1 MDTEAINNLNAR
13 IAECD
18 VEIVRF
24 KKFAERCRDNV
35 DCFDIIRHIDE
46 RVFWWMER
54 RLASKLR
61 LLVASEVK
69 PQMGI
74 CEWCQNLD
82 MLIEYG
88 THKYC
93 GACLDV
99 AHE

>member
-1 MDTEAINNLNAR
+1 MSTAIENLNAR

-18 VEIVRF
+18 IEIVRF
-24 KKFAERCRDNV
+24 KQFAERYKDNV
-35 DCFDIIRHIDE
+35 DCFDIVRYIDE
-46 RVFWWMER
+46 HVFWWMEQ

-61 LLVASEVK
+61 LLVLQEST
-69 PQMGI
+69 PDDI
-74 CEWCQNLD
+74 CEGCGILD
-82 MLIEYG
+82 RVIEYG

>member
-1 MDTEAINNLNAR
+1 MSTAIENLNAR

-18 VEIVRF
+18 IEIVRL
-24 KKFAERCRDNV
+24 KQFAARYKDNV
-35 DCFDIIRHIDE
+35 DCFDIVRHIDE
-46 RVFWWMER
+46 HVFWWMEQ

-69 PQMGI
+69 PQMEV
-74 CEWCQNLD
+74 CEGCQDLAT
-82 MLIEYG
+82 LLEYG